1 MGLNLM
7 SLMFKNNYLHNDSQ
21 KLMSSVIII
30 LQLAKETRT
39 QKAKTMKQ
47 KITWS
52 SLLGFGVL
60 SIAVIALLLLTLLE
74 AWQYHPLSSI
84 VILIVTAGL
93 GIAILDE
100 AKHLKDVLIKKST
113 RTQLFFQGFS
123 VLIGALAAY
132 SISHDM
138 GLGPVVASSLVGILA
153 FILFPDYSV
162 AAYCGSFVGMTSNTL
177 LFNWVEVGLAGSL
190 AGIVFVFTKDVFAG
204 AGGKLGTIALI
215 GTSLICTCL
224 NRDFILL
231 PIADWQTN
239 AGIIAVSMIATPL
252 TFYLNVNKKH
262 GPVLASS
269 IVGLAGGLILPAV
282 FPQIGPTLAVVAFC
296 ASFAGMASK
305 ARFPNFWHMLIVALF
320 AGIIFVFST
329 PTLGGAGG
337 KLGTIA
343 FSAVLATYGLRKV
356 YNRIVKS
363 SHSPVENQGV

>member
-74 AWQYHPLSSI
+74 AWQYHPLGSI

-177 LFNWVEVGLAGSL
+177 LFNWV
-190 AGIVFVFTKDVFAG
+190 
-204 AGGKLGTIALI
+204 
-215 GTSLICTCL
+215 TSLICTCL

-363 SHSPVENQGV
+363 THSPVENQGV